1 MSEWGWKQLLLGAF
15 LLAWVGVIVVADCL
29 MWRHDRKRRK
39 SQGNALSEHSGDHP
53 DDDSRS

>member
-1 MSEWGWKQLLLGAF
+1 METWPWRQIVLWGILV
-15 LLAWVGVIVVADCL
+15 AWVAVLVVADYL
-29 MWRHDRKRRK
+29 MWRHDRKRLK